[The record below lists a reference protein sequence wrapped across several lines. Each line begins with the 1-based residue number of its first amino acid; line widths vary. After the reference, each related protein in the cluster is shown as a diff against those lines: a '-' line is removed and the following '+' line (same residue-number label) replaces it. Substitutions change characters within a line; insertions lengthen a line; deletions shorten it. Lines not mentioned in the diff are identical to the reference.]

1 MAPATEH
8 RPAFA
13 EGYPRDPALDAL
25 VEAFERGDFGHVRVA
40 APRLAETTRD
50 PIVKQ
55 AALDL
60 RARIEPDPMA
70 RWVVLGTGA
79 LLAFLVFW
87 FYSHRLP

>member
-1 MAPATEH
+1 MPTETDQ

-13 EGYPRDPALDAL
+13 EGYPRDPELDTL
-25 VEAFERGDFGHVRVA
+25 VAAFERGDFGYVRAVA
-40 APRLAETTRD
+40 PGLAERATD

-60 RARIEPDPMA
+60 RARIEPDPMS

-79 LLAFLVFW
+79 LLAFLVAW
-87 FYSHRLP
+87 FYGHRLP